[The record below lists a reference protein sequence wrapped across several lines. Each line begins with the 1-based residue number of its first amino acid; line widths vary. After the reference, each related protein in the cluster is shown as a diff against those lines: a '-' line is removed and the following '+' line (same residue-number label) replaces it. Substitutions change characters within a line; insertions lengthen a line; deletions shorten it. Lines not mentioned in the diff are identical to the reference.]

1 MSWIMQVRNP
11 SALKYLDDE
20 VGTDNADNLPEAV
33 EGFVVCSG
41 AVRVGLNDPPVVL
54 ATWVAWLM

>member
-54 ATWVAWLM
+54 AT